1 MPSTLDLSPAVVN
14 EADTRSIPLRRP
26 AYTGGMPAEANAF
39 RTRRRKTMRQI
50 KNQAA
55 ALAALAVLASCSNDD
70 STPRTEPSPAGG
82 GSASSATPE
91 PDYTIVAETHLDGPG
106 RWAMHASGDPEAP
119 MAVFD
124 VPAGYQGREEF
135 VWTHDELDL
144 DDYPGQL
151 LYRAPTRVPADP
163 CDVDRP
169 SPRLGQTVEDLAEA
183 LAAQK
188 RTTTTRP
195 VPTELG
201 GYRGLYLELS
211 TPESLGSQPCA
222 PQGGMLIFDAGSEG
236 ERVLEVAAT
245 DRYWI
250 LDIEGHRVVVSAMTP
265 AGARSESVERV
276 TDVAEAITFVEAS
289 P

>member
-1 MPSTLDLSPAVVN
+1 
-14 EADTRSIPLRRP
+14 
-26 AYTGGMPAEANAF
+26 
-39 RTRRRKTMRQI
+39 MRQI

-55 ALAALAVLASCSNDD
+55 AFAALAALGFLASCSNDD
-70 STPRTEPSPAGG
+70 SQAQSEPSPTGG
-82 GSASSATPE
+82 GSATGTTPD
-91 PDYTIVAETHLDGPG
+91 PGYTIVAETQLDGPG
-106 RWAMHASGDPEAP
+106 RWAMHAAGDPEAP
-119 MAVFD
+119 LAVFD
-124 VPAGYQGREEF
+124 VPDGYQGRESY

-144 DDYPGQL
+144 DAYPGQL
-151 LYRAPTRVPADP
+151 LYRAPTRVYADP
-163 CDVDRP
+163 CEDDRP
-169 SPRLGQTVEDLAEA
+169 SPRLGPTVEDLAVA

-211 TPESLGSQPCA
+211 TTDDLSSAACA
-222 PQGGMLIFDAGSEG
+222 PQGGMLIFEAGPG
-236 ERVLEVAAT
+236 NERVLEVAAT

-250 LDIEGHRVVVSAMTP
+250 LDIEGRRVVVSAMTP

-289 P
+289 R